1 MSAWY
6 VRSVSSKAYEL
17 IYWILPCV
25 IKRME
30 MNTHPTQFVRVPP
43 LLTLSAKG
51 EFSDIQKDCKDAGT
65 VFINRCC
72 APTAGFQR
80 FMVGSPRLI
89 TPTSSSQ
96 VKR

>member
-1 MSAWY
+1 
-6 VRSVSSKAYEL
+6 
-17 IYWILPCV
+17 
-25 IKRME
+25 ME

-80 FMVGSPRLI
+80 FPVGFCQMEMQQNRSGSICGL
-89 TPTSSSQ
+89 
-96 VKR
+96 K